1 MDERELTQAQKDA
14 LSELKAGFDQT
25 LSRTPDPAGKEPS
38 PRRRF
43 AGFAAAAAG
52 LAVIGLIVWAVATP
66 SDSGVTIDDAI
77 ASIADVAAE
86 TEAPPPDAYVYSR
99 MRMSSTQPGAFG
111 DVDVRTN
118 GNDGQQFEVAQE
130 RETWL
135 SATRTGLVRVVVDAP
150 AFEGAPTPRVYKQ
163 RPFRQ
168 YRFADRRYSYAQVQA
183 FAKDPAPL
191 IAEIERAAAESQPA
205 RARELT
211 HWRYLY
217 EPLLATSPPLPSSVR
232 AALIRGL
239 EDVEGV
245 RFDSD
250 ARDSKNREGEQLSI
264 ESDGIRSTLHFDPDN
279 ATLLESSTTIARR
292 GAGPDPD
299 SKPGTVLHR
308 ITLIAQRTVD
318 ALPNAG

>member
-1 MDERELTQAQKDA
+1 MDERELTQAQKNA

-52 LAVIGLIVWAVATP
+52 LAVIGLILWAVATP
-66 SDSGVTIDDAI
+66 SDSGVTVDDAI
-77 ASIADVAAE
+77 ASIADVAAD

-99 MRMSSTQPGAFG
+99 MRITSAQGAVFG
-111 DVDVRTN
+111 DDNVRAKAE
-118 GNDGQQFEVAQE
+118 DDQQFAVVQE
-130 RETWL
+130 RESWL
-135 SATRTGLVRVVVDAP
+135 SATRTGLVRVIVDSP
-150 AFEGAPTPRVYKQ
+150 GFEGSPKPRVYTQ

-183 FAKDPAPL
+183 FAEDPAPL

-205 RARELT
+205 RARDLT

-217 EPLLATSPPLPSSVR
+217 EPLLAMSPPLPSSVR

-245 RFDSD
+245 QLDTD
-250 ARDSKNREGEQLSI
+250 ARDSKDREGEQLSL
-264 ESDGIRSTLHFDPDN
+264 ESDGIRSTLLFDPDN
-279 ATLLESSTTIARR
+279 ATLLESSTTIAKS

-308 ITLIAQRTVD
+308 VTLIAQRTVD
-318 ALPNAG
+318 ALPNAD